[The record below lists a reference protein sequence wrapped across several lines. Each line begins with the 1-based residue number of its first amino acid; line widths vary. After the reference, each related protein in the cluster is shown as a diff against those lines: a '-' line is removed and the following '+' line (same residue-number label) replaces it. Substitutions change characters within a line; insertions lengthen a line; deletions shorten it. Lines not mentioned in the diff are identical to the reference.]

1 MSENILDQLM
11 PGEAIYPRN
20 QWYVAGYSDELDEGP
35 LARTLLDT
43 PVVMYRTEK
52 GEPAALFDRCPHRG
66 IQLSRGK
73 VVNDR
78 MQCPYHGMEFNTEG
92 VCKKIPSSAVIPD
105 RMKVDSYPLVDSW
118 HYLWIWMGDPDKA
131 DENLIPDLSVWG
143 FQQQGWYSRGALLLP
158 TPGNYLMPFENFLDA
173 SHISFLH
180 GGQLDQGNVAFVPF
194 TTEIEG
200 NWVKVHRE
208 IAREKQSALTI
219 KVFGFSGEYA
229 RREIIAECY
238 VPSMCGIRVNL
249 TPLNEALDQPAGETM
264 TNQLAIGITPE
275 TRSSCHQFTAVSQN
289 FPFPEGIA
297 DNNKGLRDLLMQD
310 VVAMENIQQTFDR
323 IKPEERVEF
332 SVKAD
337 EPAMRARR
345 MIAKMIEDERKE
357 S

>member
-1 MSENILDQLM
+1 MSEKILDQLM

-20 QWYVAGYSDELDEGP
+20 QWYVAGYSDELNDGP
-35 LARTLLDT
+35 LERTLLDT
-43 PVVMYRTEK
+43 PVVMYRTDK
-52 GEPAALFDRCPHRG
+52 GEPAALF
-66 IQLSRGK
+66 
-73 VVNDR
+73 
-78 MQCPYHGMEFNTEG
+78 
-92 VCKKIPSSAVIPD
+92 
-105 RMKVDSYPLVDSW
+105 
-118 HYLWIWMGDPDKA
+118 
-131 DENLIPDLSVWG
+131 
-143 FQQQGWYSRGALLLP
+143 GALLLP

-180 GGQLDQGNVAFVPF
+180 SGQLDQGNVAFAPF
-194 TTEIEG
+194 TTEVEG

-208 IAREKQSALTI
+208 IPREKQSSLTI

-229 RREIIAECY
+229 RREIIAESY
-238 VPSMCGIRVNL
+238 VPSMCGIRVKL
-249 TPLNEALDQPAGETM
+249 TPLNEALDAPAGETM

-275 TRSSCHQFTAVSQN
+275 TTSSCHQFTAISQN
-289 FPFPEGIA
+289 FPFPEGKA

-345 MIAKMIEDERKE
+345 IIAKMIEDERDD
-357 S
+357 